1 MAIMKICYLKSSN
14 SSKLSF
20 QAAHME

>member
-14 SSKLSF
+14 SSELSF
-20 QAAHME
+20 QTAHM